1 MHTCHNF
8 NNTIKN
14 LDLVTRNTGKIEVR
28 ISSLPQFNKKITK
41 KFSCASKLRNKH
53 LNNP

>member
-14 LDLVTRNTGKIEVR
+14 LDLVTRNTEKIEVR
-28 ISSLPQFNKKITK
+28 ISSLPQFNKKTR
-41 KFSCASKLRNKH
+41 KFSYVSKLRSKH